1 MKIKLHFHSCVAG
14 GLTYHLRLL
23 VFYSTSRH
31 IWAQISR
38 PGLDCIPRL
47 LHASQHRSNTLTCL
61 PILLPQQES
70 SARLFTSGPWPSTVQ
85 LPLSHSIHLSQ
96 LYEHSSASPDV
107 NSASPRN
114 SPAFPATVQPR
125 VLTPV
130 ASYCTRVQCRSSTQN
145 KPAT

>member
-1 MKIKLHFHSCVAG
+1 MKIKLHFIPASLEGSFIICVSW
-14 GLTYHLRLL
+14 
-23 VFYSTSRH
+23 YSTV
-31 IWAQISR
+31 R
-38 PGLDCIPRL
+38 PATSGRKSAGPGSIAFHRL